1 MYKNLKRS
9 RKSEQDQPRFKKRF
23 QTQNGPS
30 APKLKHEKWSGSQD
44 GKPTCATC
52 GKKHYGECLLS
63 TGSCFGCGKYGHKL
77 RDFPTRDGDYV
88 SPDVPKDDAPK
99 KSCFYAL
106 GTREAKLDE
115 GDDDDGK
122 FLYFSF

>member
-52 GKKHYGECLLS
+52 GKKHYGECLIG
-63 TGSCFGCGKYGHKL
+63 TRNFFDCGKDDHNV
-77 RDFPTRDGDYV
+77 RDFPNIASRGGEGNKV
-88 SPDVPKDDAPK
+88 APNIPKDV
-99 KSCFYAL
+99 
-106 GTREAKLDE
+106 
-115 GDDDDGK
+115 
-122 FLYFSF
+122 FLCTSD